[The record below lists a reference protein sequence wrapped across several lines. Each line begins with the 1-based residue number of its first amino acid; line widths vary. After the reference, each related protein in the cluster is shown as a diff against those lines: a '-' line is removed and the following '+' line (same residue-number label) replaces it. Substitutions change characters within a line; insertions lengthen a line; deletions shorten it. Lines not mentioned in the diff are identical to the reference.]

1 MRKLATSELNR
12 PGLQDFKNVPRMPV
26 TIVLDNVR
34 SAYNVGSVFRTCDAF
49 AAEQIFLCGITAT
62 PPNRD
67 VMKTALGS
75 TESIQWKYF
84 PLGEE
89 ASKQLKSEGYEI
101 VLIEQTDE
109 SISLE
114 KFLPQTNKK
123 YALVFGNEVEGISE
137 QLLSL
142 ANAAIEIPQFGTK
155 HSLNLSI
162 SAGIVLWDFYL
173 KMKQVRNIST

>member
-12 PGLQDFKNVPRMPV
+12 LSLQDFKNASRMPV
-26 TIVLDNVR
+26 ALVLDNVR
-34 SAYNVGSVFRTCDAF
+34 SAYNVGSVFRTGDAF
-49 AAEQIFLCGITAT
+49 AVEKILLCGITAA

-75 TESIQWKYF
+75 TESIQWNYF
-84 PLGEE
+84 SLVDE
-89 ASKQLKSEGYEI
+89 ASNHLKSDGYEI

-109 SISLE
+109 SIALDKFFPE
-114 KFLPQTNKK
+114 KNKK

-142 ANAAIEIPQFGTK
+142 AKSAIEIPQFGTK
-155 HSLNLSI
+155 HSLNLSVTT
-162 SAGIVLWDFYL
+162 GIVLWDFYL
-173 KMKQVRNIST
+173 KMKW